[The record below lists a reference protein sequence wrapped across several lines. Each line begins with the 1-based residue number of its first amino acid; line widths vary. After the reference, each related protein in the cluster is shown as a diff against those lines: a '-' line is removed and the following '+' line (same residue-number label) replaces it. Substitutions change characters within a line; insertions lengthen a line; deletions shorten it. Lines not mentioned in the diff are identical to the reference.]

1 MLFLYQLI
9 LTIIILISPA
19 LIVFR
24 ILKNKEHRSRYK
36 EKFGFYSKRRVDGKL
51 IWFHGASVG
60 EILSIIPLIKNYE
73 KDKNINQILITSSTL
88 SSSKII
94 KKFKFKKTIHQFY
107 PVDHIFITQKFL
119 KYWKPN
125 VAIYIESEVWPSMF
139 NELDREKIPL
149 ILLNTRIT
157 KKSFNR
163 WQIFSNFANQVFG
176 KISLALP
183 QNQETLKYL
192 KLLKVK
198 NIKIA
203 GNLKYYGQENN
214 KDHVVKSLKNK
225 FKNFKVWCAAS
236 THYDEE
242 ILIGKLHKKLKN
254 REKKLITII
263 IPRHVN
269 RTNGIVDALN
279 NLNLNCVKHSSNRK
293 LQKNT
298 DIYLVDSYGE
308 SSRFYSLTNIC
319 FVGGSIVKHGGQNP
333 LEPAR
338 LGNYIINGP
347 NVKNFKEI
355 YTFLNILKISSST
368 SNILKM
374 EKKIL
379 RILKT
384 KTNNRNIKK
393 IIKIGNDVL
402 EKNLLYI
409 NKYLI

>member
-9 LTIIILISPA
+9 LTIIILFSPA
-19 LIVFR
+19 LIIFR

-60 EILSIIPLIKNYE
+60 EILSIIPLVKKYE

-94 KKFKFKKTIHQFY
+94 KKLKFKKTIHQFY

-139 NELDREKIPL
+139 NELDRKKIPL

-203 GNLKYYGQENN
+203 GNLKYYGQEN
-214 KDHVVKSLKNK
+214 KRDHLVKSLKDK

-236 THYDEE
+236 THNNEE

-269 RTNGIVDALN
+269 RTNKIIDGLN
-279 NLNLNCVKHSSNRK
+279 NLNLNCVKHSSNPK

-379 RILKT
+379 RVLKT

-402 EKNLLYI
+402 KKNLLYI

>member
-1 MLFLYQLI
+1 MLFLYQVI

-19 LIVFR
+19 IISFR
-24 ILKNKEHRSRYK
+24 IFKNKEHRSRYK
-36 EKFGFYSKRRVDGKL
+36 EKFGFSSAERIDGKL

-60 EILSIIPLIKNYE
+60 EILSIIPLVKNYE
-73 KDKNINQILITSSTL
+73 KDKSINQILITSSTL

-94 KKFKFKKTIHQFY
+94 KKFKLKKTIHQFY
-107 PVDHIFITQKFL
+107 PLDHIFITQKFL

-125 VAIYIESEVWPSMF
+125 ITIYIESEVWPSMF
-139 NELDREKIPL
+139 KELDKKKIPL

-157 KKSFNR
+157 KKSFNK
-163 WQIFSNFANQVFG
+163 WKIFPKFANQIFS

-183 QNQETLKYL
+183 QNLETLKYL

-198 NIKIA
+198 NIKTA
-203 GNLKYYGQENN
+203 GNIKYYGQKNN
-214 KDHVVKSLKNK
+214 KDHVAKSLKNK

-236 THYDEE
+236 THNGEE
-242 ILIGKLHKKLKN
+242 ILIGKLHKRLKN

-269 RTNGIVDALN
+269 RTNEIKDELS
-279 NLNLNCVKHSSNRK
+279 NLNLNCIIHSSNQK
-293 LQKNT
+293 IQKNT

-308 SSRFYSLTNIC
+308 TSRFYNLTNVC

-338 LGNYIINGP
+338 LGNYIISGP
-347 NVKNFKEI
+347 NTKNFKEI
-355 YTFLNILKISSST
+355 YTFLNNLKMSSST

-374 EKKIL
+374 ENIIL

-384 KTNNRNIKK
+384 KTNNKNIKK
-393 IIKIGNDVL
+393 IIKIGNEAL
-402 EKNLLYI
+402 EKNLFYI
-409 NKYLI
+409 NKYLV

>member
-60 EILSIIPLIKNYE
+60 EILSIIPLVKKYE

-139 NELDREKIPL
+139 NELDRKKIPL

-163 WQIFSNFANQVFG
+163 WQIFSNFANQIFG

-225 FKNFKVWCAAS
+225 FKNYKVWCAAS
-236 THYDEE
+236 THNDEE

-269 RTNGIVDALN
+269 RTNRIIDALN
-279 NLNLNCVKHSSNRK
+279 NLNLNCIKHSSNRK

-384 KTNNRNIKK
+384 KNNNRNIKK

>member
-1 MLFLYQLI
+1 MFFLYQLI

-24 ILKNKEHRSRYK
+24 ILKNKEHRYRYK

-60 EILSIIPLIKNYE
+60 EILSIIPLVKNYE

-107 PVDHIFITQKFL
+107 PLDHIFITQKFL
-119 KYWKPN
+119 KYSKPN
-125 VAIYIESEVWPSMF
+125 VSIYTESEVWPSMF
-139 NELDREKIPL
+139 NELDRKKIPL
-149 ILLNTRIT
+149 ILINSRIT
-157 KKSFNR
+157 KKSFGR

-192 KLLKVK
+192 KSLKVK

-214 KDHVVKSLKNK
+214 KDQVTKSLKNK

-236 THYDEE
+236 THGDEE
-242 ILIGKLHKKLKN
+242 ILIGKLHKRLKN
-254 REKKLITII
+254 REKKIITII

-269 RTNGIVDALN
+269 RTNSIIDTLN

-293 LQKNT
+293 LKKNT

-319 FVGGSIVKHGGQNP
+319 FVGGSIVNHGGQNP

-338 LGNYIINGP
+338 MGNYILNGP
-347 NVKNFKEI
+347 NVRNFREI
-355 YTFLNILKISSST
+355 YTFLNKLKMSSPT
-368 SNILKM
+368 SNISTM
-374 EKKIL
+374 EKI
-379 RILKT
+379 ILKKLDT
-384 KTNNRNIKK
+384 KNANQNIEK
-393 IIKIGNDVL
+393 IIKIGNDIL
-402 EKNLLYI
+402 EKNLFYI

>member
-1 MLFLYQLI
+1 MFFLYQLI

-24 ILKNKEHRSRYK
+24 ILKNKEHRYRYK

-60 EILSIIPLIKNYE
+60 EILSIIPLVKNYE

-107 PVDHIFITQKFL
+107 PLDHIFITQKFL

-125 VAIYIESEVWPSMF
+125 VSIYTESEVWPSMF
-139 NELDREKIPL
+139 NELDRKKIPL
-149 ILLNTRIT
+149 ILINSRIT
-157 KKSFNR
+157 KKSFGR

-192 KLLKVK
+192 KSLKVK

-214 KDHVVKSLKNK
+214 KDQVTKSLKNK

-236 THYDEE
+236 THGDEE
-242 ILIGKLHKKLKN
+242 ILIGKLHKRLKN
-254 REKKLITII
+254 REKKIITII

-269 RTNGIVDALN
+269 RTNSIIDTLN

-293 LQKNT
+293 LKKNT

-355 YTFLNILKISSST
+355 YTFLNSLKISSST

-384 KTNNRNIKK
+384 KNNNRNIKK

-402 EKNLLYI
+402 KKNLLYI
-409 NKYLI
+409 NRYLI